1 MSRIP
6 PIPIEQLNPELANK
20 LQSGLR
26 NRMLSAPLPI
36 QVWAHRNEQACKW
49 LDLLAS
55 FQSSD
60 LLEARLKELVRLK
73 IASITQCKAC
83 QIARKSDDV
92 DEEDIACLS
101 YQNEHFTP
109 SEQVALQYAEL
120 FAGDYMAI
128 DNLLYETLYQHFT
141 TPEVV
146 ELSMYC
152 ALMLAGG
159 RMTYVQ
165 QAYEDSANES

>member
-1 MSRIP
+1 M
-6 PIPIEQLNPELANK
+6 
-20 LQSGLR
+20 
-26 NRMLSAPLPI
+26 
-36 QVWAHRNEQACKW
+36 
-49 LDLLAS
+49 
-55 FQSSD
+55 
-60 LLEARLKELVRLK
+60 
-73 IASITQCKAC
+73 
-83 QIARKSDDV
+83 

>member
-92 DEEDIACLS
+92 DEE
-101 YQNEHFTP
+101 E
-109 SEQVALQYAEL
+109 
-120 FAGDYMAI
+120 
-128 DNLLYETLYQHFT
+128 
-141 TPEVV
+141 
-146 ELSMYC
+146 
-152 ALMLAGG
+152 
-159 RMTYVQ
+159 
-165 QAYEDSANES
+165 